1 LPYVICSSLS
11 LDDKTVWFPLPLF
24 YDNRIQLEPDSVD
37 LLSLPSPEGEHVIV
51 KSGAS
56 VGSDIEVLA
65 MGLDGIYNLFGA
77 RPTIHTSSI
86 YMNAVTFQPGEDS
99 FQCTLLAEPDI
110 RVAIPIFNADNMVTY
125 NGHSRAV
132 SCELLVC
139 TFGIILLRFNELV
152 VKIQIVTLLLT

>member
-1 LPYVICSSLS
+1 
-11 LDDKTVWFPLPLF
+11 
-24 YDNRIQLEPDSVD
+24 
-37 LLSLPSPEGEHVIV
+37 
-51 KSGAS
+51 
-56 VGSDIEVLA
+56 
-65 MGLDGIYNLFGA
+65 
-77 RPTIHTSSI
+77 
-86 YMNAVTFQPGEDS
+86 MNAVTFQPGEDS

-152 VKIQIVTLLLT
+152 VKIQIVTLLLTLFSGSNERLDQQFVHCVSCIEVI

>member
-1 LPYVICSSLS
+1 
-11 LDDKTVWFPLPLF
+11 
-24 YDNRIQLEPDSVD
+24 
-37 LLSLPSPEGEHVIV
+37 
-51 KSGAS
+51 
-56 VGSDIEVLA
+56 

-77 RPTIHTSSI
+77 RPTIHTGSI
-86 YMNAVTFQPGEDS
+86 YMNAVPFQPGEDS
-99 FQCTLLAEPDI
+99 FQCTLLTEPDI

-132 SCELLVC
+132 SCELLVS

>member
-1 LPYVICSSLS
+1 
-11 LDDKTVWFPLPLF
+11 
-24 YDNRIQLEPDSVD
+24 
-37 LLSLPSPEGEHVIV
+37 
-51 KSGAS
+51 
-56 VGSDIEVLA
+56 

-125 NGHSRAV
+125 NDQSRAE
-132 SCELLVC
+132 SCELFEN
-139 TFGIILLRFNELV
+139 TIGIKLFRFNELV

>member
-1 LPYVICSSLS
+1 MSSAL
-11 LDDKTVWFPLPLF
+11 LCLWMTRRYGFPSIF
-24 YDNRIQLEPDSVD
+24 YDNRVQLKPDPVD
-37 LLSLPSPEGEHVIV
+37 FLSFPSPESEHVFI

-110 RVAIPIFNADNMVTY
+110 RVAIPIFNADNI
-125 NGHSRAV
+125 GH
-132 SCELLVC
+132 L
-139 TFGIILLRFNELV
+139 
-152 VKIQIVTLLLT
+152 